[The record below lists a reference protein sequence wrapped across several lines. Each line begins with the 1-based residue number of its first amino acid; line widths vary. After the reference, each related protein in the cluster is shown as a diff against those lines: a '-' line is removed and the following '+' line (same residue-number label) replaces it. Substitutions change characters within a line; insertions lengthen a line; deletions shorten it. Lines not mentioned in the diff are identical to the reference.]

1 MSTGSGTPADL
12 SLLSGLAPQ
21 LASAFVSLA
30 SDIALV
36 IDDDGVIRSV
46 AVGDAGPATQGWI
59 GKPWVET
66 VTGDTRRK
74 IELLLLDVGSTGIAR
89 RREVNHPAPGAPD
102 IPIAYTAVRLGA
114 HGPVLAVGRD
124 LRAVAAIQQRF
135 VDAQQEMERQYWRAR
150 QTQTQHR
157 LLEQVARDAVLV
169 IDAQSLEVLQA
180 NRAAETLFGGAALP
194 PAIEELLVM
203 ARSTGRAAEVRT
215 RLVSGLQIELSAT
228 PFRAPGAEH
237 SQRLLVRAR
246 PAVPDPAEAGGD
258 AVVVADSAGRVLLHN
273 AAFALLA
280 ADGAAVPGRALV
292 DILGD
297 PQRALAALLA
307 EVRREGIAAVP
318 SLVTGSGRGRG
329 LVQLQVTAALIA
341 EGDQEC
347 IGLTLR
353 RVGAGPAPVDGGED
367 IGSLAVDLSRLLDR
381 VGEFPLAELMRQAA
395 AVAERHAVAGALTRC
410 AHDARAAAA
419 LLGIPDA
426 ELQERVQRL
435 GLNKI

>member
-46 AVGDAGPATQGWI
+46 AVGDTGPATQGWV

-135 VDAQQEMERQYWRAR
+135 VDAQQEMEREYWRVR

-169 IDAQSLEVLQA
+169 IDAQSLQPLQA
-180 NRAAETLFGGAALP
+180 NRAAETLLGGAALP

-215 RLVSGLQIELSAT
+215 RLASGLQIELSAT

-258 AVVVADSAGRVLLHN
+258 AVVVADSAGRMLLHN

-307 EVRREGIAAVP
+307 EVRREGIATVP
-318 SLVTGSGRGRG
+318 SLVTGSGRG
-329 LVQLQVTAALIA
+329 LVRLQVTAALIA

-353 RVGAGPAPVDGGED
+353 RVGAGPAPTNGGED

-395 AVAERHAVAGALTRC
+395 AVAERHAVASALTRC